1 MNAFRLQLRFIVPLF
16 LVIAATAYLT
26 VPLVDQLSLR
36 WTVRD
41 LNSRSQLIANTISE
55 NVIDTIITFDKVR
68 LESIFNR
75 LIADERVLGVG
86 LCDHEGQLREKTTG
100 FPDEIDC
107 ATADEVVQ
115 KKFADAQT
123 PRGSVHLAV
132 EPLHRPP

>member
-41 LNSRSQLIANTISE
+41 LNSRSHLIANTISE

-68 LESIFNR
+68 LEGIFNR

-107 ATADEVVQ
+107 AAADEVV
-115 KKFADAQT
+115 KFGAQNASQRLQIKAEEEQ
-123 PRGSVHLAV
+123 P
-132 EPLHRPP
+132 